1 MKHYLIHTLL
11 LFVYCHSAF
20 SQTGTLDKS
29 FGTSGIVTTPFNSKK
44 INAIGVAVQPD
55 GKIVVAAQSGSLN
68 DGDIV
73 VFRYNTDGST
83 DNSFN
88 GNGFVVTNIENDN
101 VSDIKLQSDGKIVVA
116 GYTTKGDSTIGLL
129 LRYNADGTPD
139 KSFGTAGVVRARR
152 EAKTFFYG
160 VTIQPD
166 DKIVAAGAVVRSF
179 TDYRTLLFK
188 VNSDGTPDDRFG
200 SKGMVLTNMNFEPG
214 RALSVVMRKDKTLLT
229 AGYNLKGAN
238 YNFELY
244 DFNEYGLTSWSEM
257 NKEGRVNINVKDNY
271 SKANSISVQPDGKIL
286 MGGTAGENAK
296 SDFAIIRLTELGK
309 LDKTFGSGG
318 KVITDVSKNSGE
330 DNLSTMLLQNDGK
343 ILTAGGADSGKRDG
357 TVVMSDAVIVRYN
370 ADGSLDN
377 SFGTEGITKH
387 SATDKTYY
395 YINSMAVQADG
406 KIIIAGSL
414 QNKGGSRE
422 IILFRYNN

>member
-1 MKHYLIHTLL
+1 MKLHLVYSLL
-11 LFVYCHSAF
+11 LFFYYNDAF
-20 SQTGTLDKS
+20 SQPGTLDKS
-29 FGTSGIVTTPFNSKK
+29 FGASGIVTTPFNGKK
-44 INAIGVAVQPD
+44 INATSIAIQPD
-55 GKIVVAAQSGSLN
+55 GKIVVAAQSGSFS
-68 DGDIV
+68 DGDIII
-73 VFRYNTDGST
+73 FRYNADGST

-88 GNGFVVTNIENDN
+88 GNGYVLTNIENDN
-101 VSDIKLQSDGKIVVA
+101 ASDIKLQTDGKIVVA
-116 GYTTKGDSTIGLL
+116 GYTNKGDSSIAIL
-129 LRYNADGTPD
+129 LRYNTDGTPD
-139 KSFGTAGVVRARR
+139 KSFGTAGVVKARR
-152 EAKTFFYG
+152 ESKTFFYG
-160 VTIQPD
+160 LTIQPD
-166 DKIVAAGAVVRSF
+166 GKIIAAGAVVRSF

-188 VNSDGTPDDRFG
+188 VNSNGTPDDRFG
-200 SKGMVLTNMNFEPG
+200 SKGMVLTNMSFEPG
-214 RALSVVMRKDKTLLT
+214 RALAVVMRKDKTILT

-244 DFNEYGLTSWSEM
+244 DFNEYGLTSWSTM
-257 NKEGRVNINVKDNY
+257 NKEGRVNINVKDNF
-271 SKANSISVQPDGKIL
+271 SKANSISVQEDGKIL

-296 SDFAIIRLTELGK
+296 ADFAIIRLTELGK
-309 LDKTFGSGG
+309 PDRGFGSGG

-330 DNLSTMLLQNDGK
+330 DNLSAILLQNDGK
-343 ILTAGGADSGKRDG
+343 ILAAGGSDSGKRDG

-387 SATDKTYY
+387 SASDKVYY